1 MDSYVIGVDIGGTG
15 TKYGIV
21 DKDGNVLHSSS
32 MATNTHE
39 QVHTYIDELYEK
51 FGDVDFLIEFTDG
64 KKGDEAVE
72 DILSR
77 TILNSKEKMK
87 IKQ

>member
-32 MATNTHE
+32 MPTNTHE
-39 QVHTYIDELYEK
+39 QVHTFIDELYERLSE
-51 FGDVDFLIEFTDG
+51 LIEKVG
-64 KKGDEAVE
+64 GVGRIKGIGIGAP
-72 DILSR
+72 
-77 TILNSKEKMK
+77 NGN
-87 IKQ
+87 